1 MTVHRFP
8 RIVPPE
14 AEAVAAA
21 RGILR
26 SAAPHTDETLTL
38 ACMTLQQ
45 LGDGVDYMEADRVL
59 YAISLRKPKPTPV
72 AVKVAVAV
80 IGFAL
85 AVWLCVE
92 IGAGIMRASLEIGAL
107 AEAAEVAARW

>member
-1 MTVHRFP
+1 MSVHRFP

-26 SAAPHTDETLTL
+26 SAAPHTPETLTL

-59 YAISLRKPKPTPV
+59 HALSQPKPIP
-72 AVKVAVAV
+72 APVKVAAAV
-80 IGFAL
+80 IGLAL

>member
-1 MTVHRFP
+1 MSVHRFP

-26 SAAPHTDETLTL
+26 SAAPHTPETLTL

-59 YAISLRKPKPTPV
+59 YALSRPKPIPV
-72 AVKVAVAV
+72 PVKVAVAV

-92 IGAGIMRASLEIGAL
+92 IGAGIMRASLEIGAMVD
-107 AEAAEVAARW
+107 AAEVAARW